1 MRKREQKRRGKNK
14 KKNNGREED
23 ADGNKWAVQKQF
35 SHSPE
40 WEEMEAGEE

>member
-14 KKNNGREED
+14 KNNGKEED